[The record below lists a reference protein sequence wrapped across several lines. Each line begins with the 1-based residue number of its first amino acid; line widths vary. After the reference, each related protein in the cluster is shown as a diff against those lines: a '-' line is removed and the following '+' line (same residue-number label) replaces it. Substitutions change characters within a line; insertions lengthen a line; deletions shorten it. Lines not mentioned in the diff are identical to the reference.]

1 MKLSH
6 LQISHK
12 LFLALTLTVT
22 LVFVVSA
29 LMIIEVRG
37 QILESRKLK
46 TEHLVEIAYNIINY
60 HYQGSVD
67 GGGNVPKDV
76 AQAEAWKELSQ
87 LRYAKNEYYWVNTPE
102 PRMLMHPYKKDLVGK
117 DLSNL
122 KDPTGKNIFMEF
134 TRVTNG
140 ADGQGFVDY
149 MWPAPNAGAGAPPIP
164 KISFVKLFPQW
175 GWIVG
180 SGIYIQDVNAQIWDI
195 IKSGALKYAVVI
207 LLLIAVNVYIART
220 IRASLVTIANTV
232 DKDILKV
239 IDTVT
244 SEVFAL
250 HKAAGTMKQ
259 VSKDTATRA
268 TVVASAAEEA
278 STTSCVV
285 SSATGQLSS
294 SIKEISHKVDEATGI
309 VAQAANESVYANEQ
323 IVTLSD
329 ASQKIG
335 EIISLINDI
344 ANQTNLLAL
353 NATIEAARAGEAGKG
368 FAVVANE
375 VKNLAA
381 QTSVATE
388 NIGNQIRDVQ
398 SATTSAVNA
407 ITHIGETI
415 NYLNSISK
423 TIATAIEEQEI
434 AANEIARNITQ
445 TTEGNKLVGSNI
457 ISVSES
463 AHSTEESAERVSKSV
478 DILNAQ
484 LDRLRA
490 SIGTF
495 LETVKAI

>member
-1 MKLSH
+1 M
-6 LQISHK
+6 
-12 LFLALTLTVT
+12 
-22 LVFVVSA
+22 
-29 LMIIEVRG
+29 
-37 QILESRKLK
+37 
-46 TEHLVEIAYNIINY
+46 
-60 HYQGSVD
+60 
-67 GGGNVPKDV
+67 
-76 AQAEAWKELSQ
+76 
-87 LRYAKNEYYWVNTPE
+87 
-102 PRMLMHPYKKDLVGK
+102 
-117 DLSNL
+117 
-122 KDPTGKNIFMEF
+122 
-134 TRVTNG
+134 
-140 ADGQGFVDY
+140 
-149 MWPAPNAGAGAPPIP
+149 
-164 KISFVKLFPQW
+164 
-175 GWIVG
+175 
-180 SGIYIQDVNAQIWDI
+180 
-195 IKSGALKYAVVI
+195 
-207 LLLIAVNVYIART
+207 
-220 IRASLVTIANTV
+220 TIANTV